1 MTLPPFSA
9 LRAFEAA
16 ARLGSFRAAAAELRL
31 SESAVSHQVK
41 NLETWLGR
49 RVFERRRQGLELTG
63 EGAAYARDLTEA
75 IGLMRAATERLAAI
89 RQGTVTVSAAA
100 AVTQHWLLPRL
111 TAFQDEHPGIEV
123 RLHSSTRQVDFAREA
138 IDLGIRYL
146 AAPPAALRAERL
158 FRERPIPVASPALL
172 ARYGTVAKPAELLAM
187 PRLHNGLH
195 PGEWYRWAVQHG
207 VVEGETPGAGTDVE
221 AGMVLDSADAVL
233 RGAAAGLGVGLGRQ
247 PMVLDALRDGS
258 VVRACAASLDE
269 NRSYWLVAPPEA
281 LRRPAVRAFHDWL
294 LKAVRESVSQ
304 EAPDG
309 EG

>member
-1 MTLPPFSA
+1 LPPFSA

-49 RVFERRRQGLELTG
+49 QLFERRGRGLDLTG

-75 IGLMRAATERLAAI
+75 IGLMRSATERIAAV

-111 TAFQDEHPGIEV
+111 TAFQAEHPGIEV

-146 AAPPAALRAERL
+146 AVPPAGLRAERL
-158 FRERPIPVASPALL
+158 FRERPMPVASPALL
-172 ARYGTVAKPAELLAM
+172 DRHPPVARPADLLEM
-187 PRLHNGLH
+187 PRLHNALH
-195 PGEWYRWAVQHG
+195 PGEWQRWAAQHG
-207 VVEGETPGAGTDVE
+207 VTGRDGAESAPGIDT
-221 AGMVLDSADAVL
+221 GMILDSADAVL

-258 VVRACAASLDE
+258 VVRACAAILDE
-269 NRSYWLVAPPEA
+269 NRSYWLVAPPET

-294 LKAVRESVSQ
+294 VKAVRDSVPTD
-304 EAPDG
+304 ADHG
-309 EG
+309 GG